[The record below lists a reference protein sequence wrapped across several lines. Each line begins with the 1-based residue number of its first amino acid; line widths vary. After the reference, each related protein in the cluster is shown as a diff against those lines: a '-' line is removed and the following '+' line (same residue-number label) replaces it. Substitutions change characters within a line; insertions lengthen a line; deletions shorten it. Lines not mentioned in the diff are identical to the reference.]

1 MDTIT
6 TEELEQLK
14 ESGKPFKLVDV
25 LSTEHFQDEHIQ
37 GAVNL
42 PLENIASE
50 AMNRFDMEEE
60 IVVYCKD
67 ENCSASPKAAA
78 KLESIGF
85 QNVRDYEGGLKAWKE
100 AGNKVES

>member
-1 MDTIT
+1 METIT

-14 ESGKPFKLVDV
+14 QSGKPFKLVDV
-25 LSTEHFQDEHIQ
+25 LSIEYFQEEHIQ

-42 PLENIASE
+42 PLEDIASE

-60 IVVYCKD
+60 IVVYCKND
-67 ENCSASPKAAA
+67 MCSASPKAAQ

-85 QNVRDYEGGLKAWKE
+85 QNVKDYDGGLEAWKE
-100 AGNKVES
+100 AGNPTES

>member
-6 TEELEQLK
+6 TEELQQLK
-14 ESGKPFKLVDV
+14 DSGKPFKLVDV

-50 AMNRFDMEEE
+50 AMNRFDMEDE

-67 ENCSASPKAAA
+67 ENCSASPKAAE
-78 KLESIGF
+78 KLLSLGF
-85 QNVRDYEGGLKAWKE
+85 QNIKDYEGGLEAWKE
-100 AGNKVES
+100 AGLPTES